1 MAPATVQPRQPRTAE
16 HTREPGRTQLTDIQI
31 YAANQMHPTSIH
43 TGQHV
48 RFLYLP
54 NGKYTPPEQGK
65 PVEWAALQNDAGRTV
80 DVTWTQPGV
89 IFRNRL
95 RTIRTTLLHRMHSLS
110 PTPVYR
116 VADCIGELEFLD

>member
-1 MAPATVQPRQPRTAE
+1 MAPTPVQPRQHATSNHP
-16 HTREPGRTQLTDIQI
+16 HEPGRSQLTDIRI
-31 YAANQMHPTSIH
+31 YAANQMHPADIH
-43 TGQHV
+43 AGQHV

-54 NGKYTPPEQGK
+54 NGKYTTPEQGK
-65 PVEWAALQNDAGRTV
+65 PVEWGTVQNDTGRTI
-80 DVTWTQPGV
+80 DVTWTQPGA

-95 RTIRTTLLHRMHSLS
+95 RTIRTTLLRRMHSPS